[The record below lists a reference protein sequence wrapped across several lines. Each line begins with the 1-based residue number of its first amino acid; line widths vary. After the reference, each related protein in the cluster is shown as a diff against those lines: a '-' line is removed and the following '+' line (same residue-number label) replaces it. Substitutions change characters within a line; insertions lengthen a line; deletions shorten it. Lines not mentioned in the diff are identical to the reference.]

1 MNIVIIDTCIFID
14 KEQDFFFESPIL
26 KLLKESKDVK
36 IIMPKVIVEEITK
49 RVELIIDN
57 TNNTITEKN
66 KKLEKYKI
74 SDLYKLTHLDKNVV
88 INDFHNQLLAFYKN
102 NNIELED
109 YPQTITVQN
118 VLDRALSKKKPF
130 KNDGGD
136 AGFKDYLI
144 WLTIMEIAKKHPS
157 DNINFVT
164 ANKKDFTKDKNLHED
179 LIEDL
184 SSLNIKNINSN
195 VFQTLEEFK
204 NASLDL
210 KSIDEDNTSLINNV
224 QNKIVENVNI
234 DNENMISDIINKI
247 IDGEIEIFSIGEIS
261 LAEYLER
268 NYEKIS
274 DILDITSDIFGYQVQ
289 LEDFVN
295 LSLDNNSIKYNNTDD
310 EEYYIEFH
318 VDCDAEASIGGTWDG
333 EYVGSCKLKVNISV
347 TYNTVE
353 SIIENISID
362 DVDLIDSFSNDDL
375 YNAENAFHI
384 GFIKDNF

>member
-88 INDFHNQLLAFYKN
+88 INDFHNQLLDFYKN

-295 LSLDNNSIKYNNTDD
+295 LSLDTNSIKYNNTDD
-310 EEYYIEFH
+310 EEYYIEFQ
-318 VDCDAEASIGGTWDG
+318 VDCDAEALIGGTWDG
-333 EYVGSCKLKVNISV
+333 ESVGSCKLKVNISV

>member
-36 IIMPKVIVEEITK
+36 IIMPKVIVEEIIK

-88 INDFHNQLLAFYKN
+88 INDFHNQLLDFYKN

-234 DNENMISDIINKI
+234 DNENMISDIINEI

-295 LSLDNNSIKYNNTDD
+295 LSLDTNSIKYNNTDD
-310 EEYYIEFH
+310 EEYYIEFQ